1 LYGDQFILK
10 FYRRL
15 EEGINPELE
24 IGRYLTET
32 RHFSHT
38 APVAGALSYHQPNRD
53 PMTLAILQCF
63 LTNEGDAWTYTLSSI
78 DHYYDAVLTQQH
90 ELGPAVVPQ
99 KSLLDMVDDDT
110 PPLAEELIGIYLDAA
125 NTLGQRTG
133 ELHVALAQAVDDPDF
148 APEPFT
154 DLYRRGLY
162 QRMMVQAKQALQLLR
177 RRLRHLP
184 EAVQH
189 EAQQVLDQQALIRQQ
204 FQALRDH
211 KISAMR
217 IRCHGDYHLGQV
229 LYTGKDFFIIDFE
242 GEPARS
248 LGVRRMKRSPLRDVA
263 GMLRSFHY
271 AAYAALLGQ
280 AAKVRPEDYP
290 TLAPWAQLWYGW
302 VGTTFLR
309 TYLEVTRH
317 SNVLP
322 TAPQHLNILLDAY
335 LLEKALYELAYELN
349 SRPDWIQVPLQGM
362 NQLLQTVAS
371 RAAS

>member
-1 LYGDQFILK
+1 
-10 FYRRL
+10 
-15 EEGINPELE
+15 
-24 IGRYLTET
+24 
-32 RHFSHT
+32 
-38 APVAGALSYHQPNRD
+38 
-53 PMTLAILQCF
+53 
-63 LTNEGDAWTYTLSSI
+63 
-78 DHYYDAVLTQQH
+78 
-90 ELGPAVVPQ
+90 
-99 KSLLDMVDDDT
+99 
-110 PPLAEELIGIYLDAA
+110 
-125 NTLGQRTG
+125 
-133 ELHVALAQAVDDPDF
+133 
-148 APEPFT
+148 
-154 DLYRRGLY
+154 
-162 QRMMVQAKQALQLLR
+162 
-177 RRLRHLP
+177 
-184 EAVQH
+184 
-189 EAQQVLDQQALIRQQ
+189 
-204 FQALRDH
+204 
-211 KISAMR
+211 
-217 IRCHGDYHLGQV
+217 V